1 MSGRPFAG
9 GGPITLGGDVGVEG
23 ILSVTVPT
31 TTPDFAQAP
40 YANEY
45 PRKPPAL
52 WTDFV
57 MLALAVVSVALVVWI
72 TFFQVSDRTYR
83 TIVIV
88 DYAICA
94 VFAAEFL
101 WRWRRAGWPWTFPFV
116 YWYEVI
122 GMIPVA
128 NPLFRGFRLLRL
140 VVIVVRLARVADRV
154 FGDRVTAAVINRFV
168 TTIVDVIKRPMTI
181 AVLDEVAH
189 VLRTGHYTRNIAAA
203 LEENR
208 TEMDE
213 MILELI
219 KKDPQAGKVRYIPFH
234 DDIIRLIADTSFR
247 IVFQV
252 LADPRTDE
260 LVSDMIRENVEQ
272 IRQAVRDGVRV
283 EPSAYGPTHHE
294 RSIRYLLANQEPSP

>member
-1 MSGRPFAG
+1 M
-9 GGPITLGGDVGVEG
+9 
-23 ILSVTVPT
+23 TVPT
-31 TTPDFAQAP
+31 TTPDFAQPP

-72 TFFQVSDRTYR
+72 TFFPVSDRTYR

-94 VFAAEFL
+94 VFAVEFL

-208 TEMDE
+208 AEMDE

-294 RSIRYLLANQEPSP
+294 RSIRYLLANQKPSP

>member
-1 MSGRPFAG
+1 MVASTAG
-9 GGPITLGGDVGVEG
+9 SDLEP
-23 ILSVTVPT
+23 
-31 TTPDFAQAP
+31 AP
-40 YANEY
+40 ESETY

-72 TFFQVSDRTYR
+72 SFFEVSGHTYR
-83 TIVIV
+83 VVVTI

-101 WRWRRAGWPWTFPFV
+101 WRWRRAGWPWTFPLV
-116 YWYEVI
+116 YWYEVL
-122 GMIPVA
+122 GMIPVTS
-128 NPLFRGFRLLRL
+128 PLFRGFRLLRI
-140 VVIVVRLARVADRV
+140 VVILVRLARVADRV
-154 FGDRVTAAVINRFV
+154 FGDRVTAAVVNRFV
-168 TTIVDVIKRPMTI
+168 RIIVEVIKRPMTI

-208 TEMDE
+208 AEMDE

-234 DDIIRLIADTSFR
+234 DEIIRLIADTTFR

-272 IRQAVRDGVRV
+272 IRGAVRDGVRV
-283 EPSAYGPTHHE
+283 RPSAYGPTPHHE
-294 RSIRYLLANQEPSP
+294 TVRYHLDKRATAPDQP